1 MSEELIFGLGYC
13 KRCGLIKQLAMV
25 AIPGLHEDET
35 GSLDGGELSL
45 DPLERTGYCEPC
57 AIAIIEAGEIGQGRP
72 S

>member
-1 MSEELIFGLGYC
+1 
-13 KRCGLIKQLAMV
+13 LIKQLAMV

-57 AIAIIEAGEIGQGRP
+57 AIAMLKAGEFGKGRP